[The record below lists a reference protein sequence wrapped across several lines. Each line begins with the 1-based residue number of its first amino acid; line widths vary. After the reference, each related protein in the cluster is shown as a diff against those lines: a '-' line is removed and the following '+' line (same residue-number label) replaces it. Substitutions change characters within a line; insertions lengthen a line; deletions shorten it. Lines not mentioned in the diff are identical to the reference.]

1 MRVLFLGD
9 VVGRSGREAV
19 QDHLPELREQ
29 LSVDFAIVN
38 GENSAGGFGITP
50 DIAEALFD
58 AGADVITTG
67 NHAFDKREILT
78 YFDSESRL
86 LRPANY
92 PADTPGK
99 GSGLFPTADGRFVLV
114 ANVILRLF
122 MDTSDD
128 PFTAAERIV
137 EECPLGYGADFIFI
151 DMHGEAT
158 SEKLALGH
166 FLDGRISAIVGTHTH
181 IPTADHMILAGGTA
195 YMTDAGMCGSYEG
208 VIGMQKEAPVERF
221 LSKWGRPRLEVAE
234 GPATVSGS
242 AVCSPRRSR
251 TSDAVR
257 FYCLDAR
264 FSGDIRLAASA
275 SGMASSA

>member
-9 VVGRSGREAV
+9 VVGRAGREAV
-19 QDHLPELREQ
+19 HDRLPELRER

-38 GENSAGGFGITP
+38 GENAAGGFGITP

-78 YFDSESRL
+78 YFDAEPRL
-86 LRPANY
+86 LRPANF
-92 PADTPGK
+92 PPETNGK
-99 GSGLFPTADGRFVLV
+99 GSGLYPTRDGRHVLV

-122 MDTSDD
+122 MDTSDC
-128 PFTAAERIV
+128 PFRAAEKIV

-166 FLDGRISAIVGTHTH
+166 FLDGRASAVVGTHTH
-181 IPTADHMILAGGTA
+181 VPTADHMVLPGGTA
-195 YMTDAGMCGSYEG
+195 YMTDAGMCGAYDS
-208 VIGMQKEAPVERF
+208 VIGMNKEAPVERF
-221 LSKWGRPRLEVAE
+221 LSKTARPRLEAAD
-234 GPATVSGS
+234 GPATVSGLL
-242 AVCSPRRSR
+242 VI
-251 TSDAVR
+251 SDDATGLATHAEPVR
-257 FYCLDAR
+257 LGGLLSETQPDC
-264 FSGDIRLAASA
+264 
-275 SGMASSA
+275 

>member
-208 VIGMQKEAPVERF
+208 VIGMQKEAPVRLGGL
-221 LSKWGRPRLEVAE
+221 LSEAFP
-234 GPATVSGS
+234 
-242 AVCSPRRSR
+242 
-251 TSDAVR
+251 D
-257 FYCLDAR
+257 F
-264 FSGDIRLAASA
+264 
-275 SGMASSA
+275 

>member
-9 VVGRSGREAV
+9 VVGRAGREAV
-19 QDHLPELREQ
+19 ESHLPELRER
-29 LSVDFAIVN
+29 LAVDFAIVN
-38 GENSAGGFGITP
+38 GENAAGGFGITP
-50 DIAEALFD
+50 AIAEALFD

-67 NHAFDKREILT
+67 NHAFDKREIVT
-78 YFDSESRL
+78 YFDAEPRL

-128 PFTAAERIV
+128 PFAAMDRLV

-166 FLDGRISAIVGTHTH
+166 FLDGRVSAIVGTHTH
-181 IPTADHMILAGGTA
+181 VPTADHMILAGKTA

-208 VIGMQKEAPVERF
+208 VIGMQKEAPIERF
-221 LSKWGRPRLEVAE
+221 LSKWERPRLEVAE
-234 GPATVSGS
+234 GPATVSGLLIE
-242 AVCSPRRSR
+242 
-251 TSDAVR
+251 SD
-257 FYCLDAR
+257 DAT
-264 FSGDIRLAASA
+264 GLAARVAPVRLGGLLSEA
-275 SGMASSA
+275 YPDF

>member
-9 VVGRSGREAV
+9 VVGALAV
-19 QDHLPELREQ
+19 RRQSHLPELRER
-29 LSVDFAIVN
+29 LAVDFAIVN
-38 GENSAGGFGITP
+38 GENAAWRFRYYAS
-50 DIAEALFD
+50 IAEALFD

-67 NHAFDKREILT
+67 NHAFDKREIVS
-78 YFDSESRL
+78 YFDAEPRL

-122 MDTSDD
+122 MDTCDD
-128 PFTAAERIV
+128 PFAAMDRLV

-166 FLDGRISAIVGTHTH
+166 FLDGRVSAIVGTHTH
-181 IPTADHMILAGGTA
+181 VPTADHMILAGKTA

-208 VIGMQKEAPVERF
+208 VIGMQKEAPIERF
-221 LSKWGRPRLEVAE
+221 LSKWERPRLEVAE
-234 GPATVSGS
+234 GPATVSGLLIE
-242 AVCSPRRSR
+242 
-251 TSDAVR
+251 SD
-257 FYCLDAR
+257 DAT
-264 FSGDIRLAASA
+264 GLAARVAPVRLGGLLSEA
-275 SGMASSA
+275 YPDF